1 VFQGVFRRPES
12 NNIFLTIGVKEP
24 ERIIKGLVNRRRFK
38 ITIPSN
44 SPSREKLTIEVN
56 FYFKEINAVS
66 YLVISA
72 LDVSYKEEVSALLNS
87 M

>member
-24 ERIIKGLVNRRRFK
+24 ERIIKGLVNRRCFK